1 MKLSLC
7 KTLGLNTTLCTIT
20 QMAPLQAIQDVGP
33 ENLQKKAE
41 LFRSKTVT
49 AGAALNY
56 SREADSTAK
65 MAAATANKFEL
76 IQAYRS
82 EMREL

>member
-1 MKLSLC
+1 
-7 KTLGLNTTLCTIT
+7 
-20 QMAPLQAIQDVGP
+20 MARLQAIQDVGP

-49 AGAALNY
+49 ADAALNY

-65 MAAATANKFEL
+65 MAAATVNKLMEL
-76 IQAYRS
+76 IQAYRP
-82 EMREL
+82 EMREI